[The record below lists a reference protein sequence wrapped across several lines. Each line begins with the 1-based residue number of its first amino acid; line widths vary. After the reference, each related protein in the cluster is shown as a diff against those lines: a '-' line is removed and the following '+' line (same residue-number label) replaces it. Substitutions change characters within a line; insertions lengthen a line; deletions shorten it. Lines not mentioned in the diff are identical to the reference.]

1 MGISGKSLKV
11 GAISAVAGVSL
22 LAEGLLFGGGLVNAQ
37 TPDPTAPQGQTAP
50 VDPTTPADPNA
61 TPHNKANCPN
71 MGGSSGSSQAP
82 TQGSGTSSGVSFR
95 HGGMRGL

>member
-1 MGISGKSLKV
+1 MGAV
-11 GAISAVAGVSL
+11 TAVAGVSL
-22 LAEGLLFGGGLVNAQ
+22 LAGGLLFGGGLVSAQ
-37 TPDPTAPQGQTAP
+37 TPEPTAPQGQTAP

-61 TPHNKANCPN
+61 TPHDKADCPN

-82 TQGSGTSSGVSFR
+82 SQGDGASSGVSFR